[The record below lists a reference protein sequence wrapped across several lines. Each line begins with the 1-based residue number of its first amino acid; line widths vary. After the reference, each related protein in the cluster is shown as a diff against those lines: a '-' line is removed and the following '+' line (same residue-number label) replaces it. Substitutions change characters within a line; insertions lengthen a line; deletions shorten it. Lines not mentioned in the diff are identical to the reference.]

1 VSWLPSNDLPLTED
15 QLNQA
20 FFDGMPIT
28 WKERFQ
34 NASCSVCNIA
44 CADLI
49 RFFRM
54 QQKAASNSQKANET
68 KQQSKNRTCGSCNND
83 HNNL

>member
-1 VSWLPSNDLPLTED
+1 VNWLPGNDLPLTED

-20 FFDGMPIT
+20 FIDSMPIT

-34 NASCSVCNIA
+34 NASRSVRNIA

-54 QQKAASNSQKANET
+54 QQKAAFNSQKENET
-68 KQQSKNRTCGSCNND
+68 KQQSKNRTRSS
-83 HNNL
+83 HNNNRNDL